1 MDWRS
6 LFLLLLPRLSENTYS
21 SFQLPVATHFSW
33 RSCSWSCIEYLLWY
47 NHNYGVVSVGYFSSR
62 ERLVSPSDRRSQT
75 GTLAQKL
82 DFKLNCKGNEKA
94 QTTWGLGL
102 GISRHCTSG
111 ERGDKGSDWEKRNVY
126 WSVCGENLRFLGF
139 GFFFFWPLL
148 ILSLPPPVSC
158 SFPLSC
164 PTLYVY
170 VCTHAPQW
178 VCMWELYLG
187 YHSSGS
193 NHLGS
198 WHRGFFHRCQSIC
211 LGWVFGKPQ
220 RSTCLCLPSTGD
232 FHHVPPKPVF
242 IHRCWSTEFIH
253 CLLNHLLSPEK

>member
-94 QTTWGLGL
+94 QTTWGLRL

-139 GFFFFWPLL
+139 GFFFLL
-148 ILSLPPPVSC
+148 ASLNSLSPSPCLLLLPSLLPHPVCVCLHTCTPVSVHVGALPWVSFLRFQPPWFLTQRFLSSMSINLSRVGVWQAPEIYLSLPS
-158 SFPLSC
+158 
-164 PTLYVY
+164 
-170 VCTHAPQW
+170 
-178 VCMWELYLG
+178 
-187 YHSSGS
+187 
-193 NHLGS
+193 
-198 WHRGFFHRCQSIC
+198 
-211 LGWVFGKPQ
+211 
-220 RSTCLCLPSTGD
+220 
-232 FHHVPPKPVF
+232 
-242 IHRCWSTEFIH
+242 
-253 CLLNHLLSPEK
+253 